1 MNPVLQV
8 KDLEIV
14 YKARFGREG
23 HRALRGVSLSVDR
36 GQTLG
41 VVGESGCGKSTLA
54 KAILNLIRPA
64 SGVVSFEGRNLAWLP
79 SSEMQQLRRRIQMV
93 FQDPI
98 DSLNPRRTVR
108 DAISATLRLI
118 GVRGSEADARI
129 VAALERMGLDPILA
143 DRKPHE
149 LSGGQAQRVGLARA
163 LILDPELVVFDE
175 PTSALDVS
183 VQAQLLGLIR
193 SLTSEGNRT
202 YIFISHDLGIV
213 RGICDRVA
221 VMYLGAVVEEAGTN
235 ELFTNPLHPYTRALL
250 SSVHSLHGACLARP
264 LTLERDLDEA
274 DVGGGCSLLPRCPF
288 SEDVCRTFGGKLVDF
303 GGGHLA
309 ACWKIDRLT
318 GHRSGEDKVAADR
331 QE

>member
-64 SGVVSFEGRNLAWLP
+64 SGVVSFEGRNLARLP

-183 VQAQLLGLIR
+183 VQAQ
-193 SLTSEGNRT
+193 
-202 YIFISHDLGIV
+202 
-213 RGICDRVA
+213 
-221 VMYLGAVVEEAGTN
+221 
-235 ELFTNPLHPYTRALL
+235 P
-250 SSVHSLHGACLARP
+250 
-264 LTLERDLDEA
+264 
-274 DVGGGCSLLPRCPF
+274 
-288 SEDVCRTFGGKLVDF
+288 
-303 GGGHLA
+303 
-309 ACWKIDRLT
+309 
-318 GHRSGEDKVAADR
+318 
-331 QE
+331 